1 MRRLIWNAQQMAPIK
16 KIEAATKC
24 SNRRYYKPPK
34 AEYSLKT
41 NARVDLGHKKC

>member
-1 MRRLIWNAQQMAPIK
+1 MAPIK
-16 KIEAATKC
+16 KIEAATKF
-24 SNRRYYKPPK
+24 SNRIYYKLLK